1 MVVFSFYIA
10 DTKAN
15 EAQEA
20 LDYAEQG
27 IITATDKIL
36 GASIPDSV
44 KDDMLVDL
52 FAELPRV
59 PEKACDNMNNYA
71 DEKEVEIE
79 NNENEIGCLF

>member
-1 MVVFSFYIA
+1 MNKYKLIIQGETEIFTGFFKSPNVFASSKLNVTITKG
-10 DTKAN
+10 DT
-15 EAQEA
+15 
-20 LDYAEQG
+20 G
-27 IITATDKIL
+27 
-36 GASIPDSV
+36 
-44 KDDMLVDL
+44 L